1 MSRVRLLFSEA
12 WSSISQNIS
21 TTFAATMTVLIG
33 MFLLGLFVALGT
45 WVLSYSDHVKKEL
58 QVKVYFAQTTTDKQ
72 EYAVKQALLTDK
84 TRVKTV
90 VFVSKEQAQKIMAK
104 KFPALYNTPLPSNPL
119 PDAWVI
125 TPTKGEYTE
134 ALGREI
140 TQAHYAGVDDV
151 RWGSKTAH
159 RVLTIAEVVWIVFLI
174 AVILLVTAS
183 TLLIAN
189 TIRLSIFARRR
200 EIEVMKLVGA
210 TNWFIRGPFML
221 EGLLCGL
228 GGSVLAVIL
237 LIVSKELA
245 LPSIIGHINGGS
257 DVHAIPF
264 TLNALALIG
273 AGLLLGAAGS
283 GLTLRRFLQV

>member
-33 MFLLGLFVALGT
+33 MFLLGLFIALGT
-45 WVLSYSDHVKKEL
+45 WVLSWSNHVKKEL
-58 QVKVYFAQTTTDKQ
+58 TVKVYFAQTATPVQ
-72 EYAVKQALLTDK
+72 EYAVRQQLVKDHQ
-84 TRVKTV
+84 RVKKV
-90 VFVSKEQAQKIMAK
+90 VFVSKEQAERTMAK

-119 PDAWVI
+119 PDAWVV
-125 TPTKGEYTE
+125 TPVKAEYTE
-134 ALGREI
+134 ALGQDIVRG
-140 TQAHYAGVDDV
+140 HYAGVDDV
-151 RWGSKTAH
+151 HWGSKTAH
-159 RVLTIAEVVWIVFLI
+159 KVLTIAEVIWIVFLV

-221 EGLLCGL
+221 EGLICGL
-228 GGSVLAVIL
+228 GGSILAVIL
-237 LIVSKELA
+237 LILGKELA
-245 LPSIIGHINGGS
+245 LGTILPHIGGGS
-257 DVHAIPF
+257 DVHALPF
-264 TLNALALIG
+264 ELNALALIV

>member
-1 MSRVRLLFSEA
+1 MSRIRLLFSEA

-58 QVKVYFAQTTTDKQ
+58 QVKVYFAQTTTDKP
-72 EYAVKQALLTDK
+72 EYAVNLALLTDK

-134 ALGREI
+134 HSARDHAGALC
-140 TQAHYAGVDDV
+140 GVDDALGQQD
-151 RWGSKTAH
+151 RAPRADH
-159 RVLTIAEVVWIVFLI
+159 RRGGLDRVPHRGRPPRHSLDA
-174 AVILLVTAS
+174 AD
-183 TLLIAN
+183 
-189 TIRLSIFARRR
+189 R
-200 EIEVMKLVGA
+200 EHD
-210 TNWFIRGPFML
+210 P
-221 EGLLCGL
+221 
-228 GGSVLAVIL
+228 
-237 LIVSKELA
+237 A
-245 LPSIIGHINGGS
+245 L
-257 DVHAIPF
+257 D
-264 TLNALALIG
+264 
-273 AGLLLGAAGS
+273 
-283 GLTLRRFLQV
+283 LRPQA